1 MFGQVGK
8 NIYII
13 YLYIALFN
21 FCVVLIQYSKS
32 PYFKSRL
39 FYVELMCKFVPIRRL
54 S

>member
-32 PYFKSRL
+32 PYLKVVF
-39 FYVELMCKFVPIRRL
+39 FM
-54 S
+54 